1 MQDLFFFALLLVWN
15 VNGVFELLRPLLAE
29 ILDNAVQVILRI
41 LIRNK
46 LVLKLFVLPPDVLC
60 GAKFLAQIGQQ

>member
-1 MQDLFFFALLLVWN
+1 VQDLLFFALLLVWN

-60 GAKFLAQIGQQ
+60 CAKFLAQIGQQ

>member
-1 MQDLFFFALLLVWN
+1 MQDLLFFALLLVWN
-15 VNGVFELLRPLLAE
+15 VNGVFELLRPLLTE

-60 GAKFLAQIGQQ
+60 SAKFLAQIGQQ